1 MKLSDELL
9 LKSLRADV
17 LSGVADD
24 HWDLVCKAVDD
35 AGDIREVRGYART
48 VIFDAIEKFN
58 PNHDELGQF
67 TSGGAGAS
75 GGVNRTNTGGVKRR
89 SAGRFGASEQM
100 LGALN
105 DELTAYDNKKAGEAI
120 LEGLDDE
127 STSILL
133 ESMQHEDDTTAFR
146 MSNPYRANNAKVL
159 LANLVAAQKWAE
171 EHKQYTG
178 KLKAGVQPTT
188 FTEPPKKDFL
198 DTTDIEP
205 DMGTGAKSGK
215 SSDAP
220 TLDGMKVKQVKSTP
234 STVKRIMRAL
244 YDDDGPATSASE
256 IADWVKSGDLKPS
269 EVPQGWR
276 SQVEAELNK

>member
-24 HWDLVCKAVDD
+24 QWELVCKAVDE

-58 PNHDELGQF
+58 PYHDEVGRF
-67 TSGGAGAS
+67 TSGGAGGA
-75 GGVNRTNTGGVKRR
+75 GR
-89 SAGRFGASEQM
+89 SARVGMSLSDLDAEMQNLSAGNKAIVTNSRRFA
-100 LGALN
+100 
-105 DELTAYDNKKAGEAI
+105 
-120 LEGLDDE
+120 
-127 STSILL
+127 
-133 ESMQHEDDTTAFR
+133 EDSREFR
-146 MSNPYRANNAKVL
+146 LSNPYRANTTEAL
-159 LANLVAAQKWAE
+159 IANLKMAQERTAPKTE
-171 EHKQYTG
+171 
-178 KLKAGVQPTT
+178 QP
-188 FTEPPKKDFL
+188 FL
-198 DTTDIEP
+198 DTTDIEA
-205 DMGTGAKSGK
+205 DMGGGAKGFLDTTDIEADMGGGAKSGK

-256 IADWVKSGDLKPS
+256 IADWVRSGDLEPS
-269 EVPQGWR
+269 QVPKGWR
-276 SQVEAELNK
+276 AGVEAELNK

>member
-17 LSGVADD
+17 LSGVSDD
-24 HWDLVCKAVDD
+24 QWVLVCKAVDD

-58 PNHDELGQF
+58 PYHDEVGRF
-67 TSGGAGAS
+67 TSGGAGGA
-75 GGVNRTNTGGVKRR
+75 GGAGSSRGG
-89 SAGRFGASEQM
+89 S
-100 LGALN
+100 
-105 DELTAYDNKKAGEAI
+105 LTASDNKKAFENT
-120 LEGLDDE
+120 LQELDNE
-127 STSILL
+127 STSILRQ
-133 ESMQHEDDTTAFR
+133 SMQHEDDTTAFR

-159 LANLVAAQKWAE
+159 LANLLAAQKWSE

-178 KLKAGVQPTT
+178 KLIAKQPFLDTT
-188 FTEPPKKDFL
+188 DIEADMGTGAKDFL

-205 DMGTGAKSGK
+205 DMGTGAKAGK
-215 SSDAP
+215 SSNAP

-256 IADWVKSGDLKPS
+256 IADWVKGGDLKPS

-276 SQVEAELNK
+276 SRVEAELNK

>member
-58 PNHDELGQF
+58 PNHDQLGQF
-67 TSGGAGAS
+67 ATGGAGAS

-89 SAGRFGASEQM
+89 SAGRVGASEQM

-105 DELTAYDNKKAGEAI
+105 DKLTASENKKAFENT
-120 LEGLDDE
+120 LEGLDDK
-127 STSILL
+127 STSIMLQ
-133 ESMQHEDDTTAFR
+133 SMQHEDDTTAFR

-159 LANLVAAQKWAE
+159 LANLVAAQKWSE

-178 KLKAGVQPTT
+178 KLYSEIAK
-188 FTEPPKKDFL
+188 EPFL

-205 DMGTGAKSGK
+205 DMGTGAKRK
-215 SSDAP
+215 
-220 TLDGMKVKQVKSTP
+220 K
-234 STVKRIMRAL
+234 
-244 YDDDGPATSASE
+244 
-256 IADWVKSGDLKPS
+256 
-269 EVPQGWR
+269 
-276 SQVEAELNK
+276 N